1 MLQLPCSEADCH
13 GRKQRVDFTRSRSP
27 AESALVK
34 SFEITEPT
42 RKSVFAWIRHAA
54 LKADTLDELVGT

>member
-1 MLQLPCSEADCH
+1 MSWTADVRDCL
-13 GRKQRVDFTRSRSP
+13 QRVDFTRSRSP

-42 RKSVFAWIRHAA
+42 RKSVFAWIRHTA
-54 LKADTLDELVGT
+54 LKTDTLDELVGT